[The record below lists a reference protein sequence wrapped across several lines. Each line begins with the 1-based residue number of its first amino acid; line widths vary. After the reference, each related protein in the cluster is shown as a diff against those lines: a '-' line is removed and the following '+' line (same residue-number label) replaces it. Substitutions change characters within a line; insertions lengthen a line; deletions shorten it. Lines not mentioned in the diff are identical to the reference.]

1 MFNRVTNSADPNYG
15 RLSFAGTTSAGVP
28 AAPRRLAVAPQS
40 LYISAATAVSV
51 FTLDPVSGL
60 PQHDAD
66 HSAGAAWQPGA
77 MVVSPQQALLFVG
90 SADAPYLRL
99 FAIGSGGGAIPPGRL
114 AQAATLQ
121 HQDHQGIEDL
131 LLGPERH
138 QVYLAASG
146 AAALSVAVFR
156 RGRWQGIEVRVV

>member
-1 MFNRVTNSADPNYG
+1 SDPGAAVSGMHAPIAIAMHPAGNRVYVLSQALDDKPAAMAVFNRVTNSADPNYG

-77 MVVSPQQALLFVG
+77 MVVSPQQALLLVG
-90 SADAPYLRL
+90 SDDAPHLR
-99 FAIGSGGGAIPPGRL
+99 
-114 AQAATLQ
+114 
-121 HQDHQGIEDL
+121 
-131 LLGPERH
+131 
-138 QVYLAASG
+138 
-146 AAALSVAVFR
+146 
-156 RGRWQGIEVRVV
+156 